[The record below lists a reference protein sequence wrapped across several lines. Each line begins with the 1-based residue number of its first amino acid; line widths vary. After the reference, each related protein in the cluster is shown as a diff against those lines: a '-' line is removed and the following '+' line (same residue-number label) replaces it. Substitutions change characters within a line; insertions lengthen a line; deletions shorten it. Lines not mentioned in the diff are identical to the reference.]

1 MAAMG
6 IISGTG
12 HFVWVVDGAEGDEP
26 LDRLRAGQ
34 FVHTHLDLHWR

>member
-1 MAAMG
+1 
-6 IISGTG
+6 
-12 HFVWVVDGAEGDEP
+12 VVDGAEGDER